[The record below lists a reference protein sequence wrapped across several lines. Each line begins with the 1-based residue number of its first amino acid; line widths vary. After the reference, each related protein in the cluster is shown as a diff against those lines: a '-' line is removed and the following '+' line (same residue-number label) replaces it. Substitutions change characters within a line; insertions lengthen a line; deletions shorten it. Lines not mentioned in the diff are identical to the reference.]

1 MLGGSLKGFCL
12 RFPFSNNQVSGFMC
26 FLPPNDGPGGCSAR
40 FEYVMRGRRL
50 SSTPLASDER
60 SAHECRSSI
69 LVYIYAL
76 APKVLCAYRE
86 NDEMSINPRQSVHGR
101 RNRHA
106 AEWQWGKAPQVLSG
120 TQLRR
125 FFKLKY
131 EYRVPP

>member
-12 RFPFSNNQVSGFMC
+12 KFPFSNNQVPSCVFCLQMT
-26 FLPPNDGPGGCSAR
+26 GCSAR

-76 APKVLCAYRE
+76 VPKVLCAYRE
-86 NDEMSINPRQSVHGR
+86 NDEMSFNPRQSAHDR

-131 EYRVPP
+131 EYGVPP